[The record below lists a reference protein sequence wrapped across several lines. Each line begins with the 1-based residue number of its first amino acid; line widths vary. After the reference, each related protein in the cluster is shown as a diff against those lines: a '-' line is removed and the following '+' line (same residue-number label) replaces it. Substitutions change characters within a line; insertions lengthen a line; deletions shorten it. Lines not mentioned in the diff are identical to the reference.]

1 MSDRSDPSTMMMP
14 ASANDAGQGAPG
26 GNTTPQ
32 AVLIDCPDVRA
43 DTAVPIAK
51 HASHA
56 TIDPWQDLRRH
67 TAARLALGRA
77 GASMPTDEILRFGYA
92 HAQARDAVHV
102 ALEVD
107 ELCIALTDA
116 GVSTLR
122 VHSAAADRAQYLL
135 RPDLGRRLDTGS
147 VEQLQ
152 ATVDTALNCDLLIV
166 VADGLSSLA
175 IHRNALP
182 LIDAIR
188 AQAPAGWTL
197 GPVVIAEQGRVA
209 LGDEI
214 GELLG
219 ARMVAVLIGERPGL
233 SSPDSLGIYLT
244 SAPRVGRHD
253 AERNCISNV
262 RPEGLDIPTAAR
274 KLWWLA
280 TAATAL
286 GTTGVALKDRS
297 DETLLPAAP
306 QADALPADAPPAAS
320 SLKTGTPPP

>member
-1 MSDRSDPSTMMMP
+1 M
-14 ASANDAGQGAPG
+14 NDDIQPKAA
-26 GNTTPQ
+26 
-32 AVLIDCPDVRA
+32 
-43 DTAVPIAK
+43 
-51 HASHA
+51 HA
-56 TIDPWQDLRRH
+56 TTDPWQDLRRH

-102 ALEVD
+102 ALEAD
-107 ELCIALTDA
+107 ALSAAMVASGTP
-116 GVSTLR
+116 VLR
-122 VHSAAADRAQYLL
+122 VHSAATDRAQYLL
-135 RPDLGRRLDTGS
+135 RPDLGRRLDADSAARLRTS
-147 VEQLQ
+147 P
-152 ATVDTALNCDLLIV
+152 APCDLLIV

-188 AQAPAGWTL
+188 TQAPAGWTL

-209 LGDEI
+209 LGDEV
-214 GELLG
+214 GELLN

-244 SAPRVGRHD
+244 TAPRVGRHD

-262 RPEGLDIPTAAR
+262 RPEGLDITTAAR

-280 TAATAL
+280 AAATAL
-286 GTTGVALKDRS
+286 GATGVALKDRS
-297 DETLLPAAP
+297 DDVLLAPDTHPATPVPASTTP
-306 QADALPADAPPAAS
+306 LP
-320 SLKTGTPPP
+320 

>member
-1 MSDRSDPSTMMMP
+1 MTG
-14 ASANDAGQGAPG
+14 SAPVIDSIGIESGTPDIDTQSHTKAAGR
-26 GNTTPQ
+26 TT
-32 AVLIDCPDVRA
+32 A
-43 DTAVPIAK
+43 
-51 HASHA
+51 
-56 TIDPWQDLRRH
+56 DPWQDLRRH

-102 ALEVD
+102 ALQVD
-107 ELCIALTDA
+107 ELTKALQDA
-116 GVSTLR
+116 GIPSLR
-122 VHSAAADRAQYLL
+122 VHSAATDRAQYLL
-135 RPDLGRRLDTGS
+135 RPDLGRRLDTNS
-147 VEQLQ
+147 VTQLQ
-152 ATVDTALNCDLLIV
+152 TSAAELPACDLLIV

-182 LIDAIR
+182 LIHEIR

-209 LGDEI
+209 LGDEV

-262 RPEGLDIPTAAR
+262 RPEGLDIPLAAR
-274 KLWWLA
+274 KLWWLI
-280 TAATAL
+280 TAAKAL

-297 DETLLPAAP
+297 DET
-306 QADALPADAPPAAS
+306 ALPADAMTALPDP
-320 SLKTGTPPP
+320 T